1 MKKEEFYK
9 NLIELHKKC
18 GQGLSGIVKIGN
30 VDISRY
36 LDELIEEGLIKA
48 CDTGGSL
55 GHPETNIFYMP
66 TKGYNVWEDDGV
78 DGVYVRHK
86 GRYLHFV
93 RFYLGA
99 LEGDPNKSLSKDDEN
114 LRKSIN
120 PTMLD
125 AARNIDFMKS
135 YAEWLER
142 NEKELEIMIDLDDF
156 YKSPKIEFSED
167 ELVWIKSRDAY
178 KKNKTVKDCI
188 SDYKK
193 RLEDDTLIIRYNNQ
207 LLALYDKSSQIG
219 GSSKN
224 SEKEKCLSD
233 IAKTEKNV
241 LTNKKL
247 QNWFDSQ
254 DKNSNFQDVL

>member
-1 MKKEEFYK
+1 MTKEEFYK
-9 NLIELHKKC
+9 NFISLHKKC
-18 GQGLSGIVKIGN
+18 GQGMSGIVKIA
-30 VDISRY
+30 SMEYARY
-36 LDELIEEGLIKA
+36 LDELIEEGLVKA

-66 TKGYNVWEDDGV
+66 TKGYNVFEDDGV

-86 GRYLHFV
+86 GRYLDFV

-125 AARNIDFMKS
+125 VARNVDFMKS
-135 YAEWLER
+135 YTEWLER
-142 NEKELEIMIDLDDF
+142 NEKELEVMLDIDDF

-167 ELVWIKSRDAY
+167 ELEWIKSRDTY
-178 KKNKTVKDCI
+178 KKNKSIKDSI
-188 SDYKK
+188 KEYQK
-193 RLEDDTLIIRYNNQ
+193 RLEDDKLIIEYSKQ
-207 LLALYDKSSQIG
+207 LLNLHKRSEEIG
-219 GSSKN
+219 GASKD

-233 IAKTEKNV
+233 INTSEKNI

-247 QNWFDSQ
+247 QNLLSLE
-254 DKNSNFQDVL
+254 DKSLNLQDVL

>member
-1 MKKEEFYK
+1 MTKEEFYK
-9 NLIELHKKC
+9 NLIDLHKKS

-30 VDISRY
+30 ADISRY
-36 LDELIEEGLIKA
+36 LDELIDEGLITA

-55 GHPETNIFYMP
+55 GHRETNIFYMP

-78 DGVYVRHK
+78 DGVDVRHK

-125 AARNIDFMKS
+125 AARNVDFMKH

-142 NEKELEIMIDLDDF
+142 NEKELKVMLNLDDF
-156 YKSPKIEFSED
+156 YKSPKVEFSED
-167 ELVWIKSRDAY
+167 ELKWIKSRETY
-178 KKNKTVKDCI
+178 KKNKIVKDCI
-188 SDYKK
+188 SDYRKK
-193 RLEDDTLIIRYNNQ
+193 LEDDKLIIKYSKE
-207 LLALYDKSSQIG
+207 LLGLYGKRG
-219 GSSKN
+219 GA
-224 SEKEKCLSD
+224 SEEQDRQKCLKD
-233 IAKTEKNV
+233 ISNAEKNII
-241 LTNKKL
+241 TNKKL

-254 DKNSNFQDVL
+254 DKDLNIQDILK